1 MVNAGKIAYVFPGQG
16 SQKVGMGRDLFVNF
30 KSAREVFIQ
39 ADETLGFSL
48 SRLCFEG
55 PEDELKQTINTQPA
69 LVTMS
74 LACYQ
79 AAIDFCGKEN
89 VPSPAFL
96 AGHSL
101 GEYIALAI
109 AGVLDYSTAIYLARE
124 RGRLMQEA
132 GQLNPGGMAAIL
144 GLDENSVDSICRET
158 GTWMANFNC
167 PGQIVISGDKTSI
180 EKAITLAISRGAT
193 RALALQVSGAFHSP
207 LMQPASKGLESII
220 NNLPFREPVIPVVAN
235 VSALPLNS
243 VQSIKNELIS
253 QLTSGVKW
261 QQSVEYMIRQGVT
274 SFIEIGPGKVLS
286 GLIKR
291 IDKNAKTLGIGE
303 VSELKAIIGQ

>member
-1 MVNAGKIAYVFPGQG
+1 MVDAGKIAYVFPGQG
-16 SQKVGMGRDLFVNF
+16 SQKVGMGHDLFDSF

-55 PEDELKQTINTQPA
+55 PENELKQTVNTQPA
-69 LVTMS
+69 LVTVS

-79 AAIDFCGKEN
+79 AAIELCGKEN
-89 VPSPAFL
+89 VPAPVFL

-101 GEYIALAI
+101 GEYTALAI
-109 AGVLDYSTAIYLARE
+109 SGVLDYSSAIYLARE

-132 GQLNPGGMAAIL
+132 GEKNPGGMAAIL
-144 GLDENSVDSICRET
+144 GLDENTVDSICKET

-180 EKAITLAISRGAT
+180 EKAIALAISKGAI

-207 LMQPASKGLESII
+207 LMQPASQGLESII
-220 NNLPFREPVIPVVAN
+220 NKLTFCEPVIPVIGN
-235 VSALPLNS
+235 VSALPLNT
-243 VQSIKNELIS
+243 VQSIKKELIS

-261 QQSVEYMIRQGVT
+261 QQSIEYMIGQGVNT
-274 SFIEIGPGKVLS
+274 FIEIGPGKVLS

-291 IDKNAKTLGIGE
+291 INKNVKTIGIGE
-303 VSELKAIIGQ
+303 IGELKAITGL